1 MGRNTYGNVLITA
14 VAAGMIFFAWQ
25 MLASLD
31 RLIFAVEKLEKQIAV
46 IENKSGFTPPRL
58 VSPQAAQVISG
69 NTEEFANAEYFDPD
83 AQ

>member
-31 RLIFAVEKLEKQIAV
+31 RLIFAVEKLEKQINR
-46 IENKSGFTPPRL
+46 IKIYDNYIINIK
-58 VSPQAAQVISG
+58 
-69 NTEEFANAEYFDPD
+69 
-83 AQ
+83 